1 VRGSTSP
8 VTALP
13 FTVSATA
20 AMAFLLEVVFGTGE
34 TGGGSKSR
42 RFAHF
47 S

>member
-1 VRGSTSP
+1 

-20 AMAFLLEVVFGTGE
+20 VMAFLLEVVFGTGE

-42 RFAHF
+42 RSSQFF
-47 S
+47 